1 MSRAGRRIIMGCI
14 YKITCIIN
22 NRVYIGQTISKPNK
36 RWSDHK
42 RNPNKKMKPDIE
54 KYGWVNFDKIIL
66 FDNIP
71 EEELNDLEI
80 DVISTLKPYYNT
92 TKGGDGGS
100 GLYGE
105 DNPSALLTNSEITNF
120 RRLFSENKITI
131 EKIIS
136 ETNLGR
142 GSITS
147 FLNGTTYSSADGPI
161 VDKLPNSKSENN
173 PFSKLKNKQVEEYRI
188 KYKNSKISVSKIMQ
202 EAGISAASV
211 YSFLRGKT
219 YKEAS
224 GPLVKQQKRK
234 TIVEVRD
241 IRNLHKSGV
250 EVKELESIFGGCPQT
265 IYNIINGSTFKTVG
279 GPIKGV
285 DY

>member
-1 MSRAGRRIIMGCI
+1 MGCI

-22 NRVYIGQTISKPNK
+22 NRIYIGQTISKPNK

-54 KYGWVNFDKIIL
+54 KYGWANFDKIIL

-120 RRLFSENKITI
+120 RRLFSENKITV

-173 PFSKLKNKQVEEYRI
+173 PFSKLKNKQVEEYRK
-188 KYKNSKISVSKIMQ
+188 KYKNNNITISKIM
-202 EAGISAASV
+202 EETGISIKSV
-211 YSFLRGKT
+211 YNFLCGDT
-219 YKEAS
+219 YSEAL
-224 GPLVKQQKRK
+224 GPLSLKQKRK
-234 TIVEVRD
+234 SIQQVFD
-241 IRNLHKSGV
+241 IRTLHKDGTKI
-250 EVKELESIFGGCPQT
+250 KELQSIFGGYPQT
-265 IYNIINGSTFKTVG
+265 IYNIVNGISFTTAG